1 MGSLAQSSNLQ
12 NCIKR
17 TNKIPEYARDFE
29 KEWLTIRGLNKECGN
44 FIKSLDFG
52 GDLFN
57 SSRAKGIKY
66 CIRVILKAEEL
77 GKIKEISSLI
87 FKECDVN
94 RIYILKDVLD
104 CYLELY
110 RDIDSFEFDYKKYDL
125 NIDKDYPGF
134 REFYQMVSLIKYKI
148 EIEELT
154 LSEFMRITDTL
165 SFDSDSDSDSDSD

>member
-1 MGSLAQSSNLQ
+1 M
-12 NCIKR
+12 
-17 TNKIPEYARDFE
+17 
-29 KEWLTIRGLNKECGN
+29 
-44 FIKSLDFG
+44 
-52 GDLFN
+52 
-57 SSRAKGIKY
+57 
-66 CIRVILKAEEL
+66 KAEEL

-165 SFDSDSDSDSDSD
+165 SFDSDSDSDSD

>member
-66 CIRVILKAEEL
+66 SIREILKAEEL

-94 RIYILKDVLD
+94 NIDCLEEQLD
-104 CYLELY
+104 SYCDLY
-110 RDIDSFEFDYKKYDL
+110 VDPDSYEIDQEYYDL
-125 NIDKDYPGF
+125 CIDIDYPGF
-134 REFYQMVSLIKYKI
+134 KELLGLVSLFNDKLKK
-148 EIEELT
+148 ENTT
-154 LSEFMRITDTL
+154 LNLIL
-165 SFDSDSDSDSDSD
+165 DSDSDSDSDSD